1 VERLRDLL
9 CAVYKTSVNTE
20 CVCWLHVIAQAVCLL
35 IRNEDLYD
43 DQPHSYYPR
52 DVDDYL
58 ASSRPAHMSRYRDES
73 PPPSTRREHRYSDSS
88 YSVRRKETSP
98 VGEVQFNLC
107 TVTLSNLLCC
117 SWFMLTDVKLLL
129 GILFDKFCVS
139 FIALTL
145 FGVFSRFFQEQERA
159 ENHRKIVTYTQVH
172 LEKGIKMKILMVVM
186 ILACRIICQCMRIYE
201 KMFFY
206 YAIEL

>member
-145 FGVFSRFFQEQERA
+145 LVFFQGFFKSKRGQKITGKLLHT
-159 ENHRKIVTYTQVH
+159 HRFTWKKA
-172 LEKGIKMKILMVVM
+172 LK
-186 ILACRIICQCMRIYE
+186 
-201 KMFFY
+201 
-206 YAIEL
+206 